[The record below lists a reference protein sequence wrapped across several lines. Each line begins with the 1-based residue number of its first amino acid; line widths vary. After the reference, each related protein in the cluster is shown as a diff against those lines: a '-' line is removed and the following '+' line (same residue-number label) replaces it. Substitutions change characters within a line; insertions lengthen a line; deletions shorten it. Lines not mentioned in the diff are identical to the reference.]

1 MEKETFGVELQLI
14 TDKFKTKMSMLKR
27 NIAQFS
33 NETKA
38 KFISGVNIDT
48 TAANKRLDELT
59 KRLET
64 LKQIDSGNI
73 TVDKKEADK
82 YGLNWSEGTG
92 VFKDVKEQLIK
103 VQSEIDGI
111 NEGLKETNTIA
122 GKVGKTFQ
130 KLKNNFSAVGQR
142 FKSSFNSEQNSSL
155 FNSIKTGFDK
165 GISSVKKFAL
175 SLFSLR
181 SIWALISRASSVYI
195 QNNDELQAET
205 QLTSQIFAQTL
216 APVIKYVADAL
227 QYTAIGVARIVEM
240 LTGMNILSKITA
252 KSLNSTSK
260 AAKSLNKQLAG
271 FDEITNIGDTSG
283 NLAGGLTDSLNAF
296 NDFQSK
302 VNEVDELFK
311 KINMKE
317 IINGIKDV
325 TGLLWDKKGL
335 IAGFTGALLAAKLFG
350 GYSLNGSLIVGSLAT
365 TIGLTAQTVSEM
377 KSLSEENKAL
387 ANTLTKKK
395 REETDAI
402 ISDTKARRE
411 NIKSRKEYS
420 NVIEEEINR
429 TGDVVNASN
438 EEIKR
443 LEKITNNIFY
453 TKTAREAALANMKE
467 ECYRIELLIEENDKL
482 YQSNLLNSDQIEKYK
497 NQLVKQN
504 NAYAVMIRNLE
515 IGSDDFIACSK
526 SINENTLRLIDLG
539 LEETKEIARLND
551 LNSGLEKGSAEYQQN
566 QNKIEELTNTKNKKL
581 ITAIDDEISKSKE
594 LMDSGKLT
602 EKSYEAMRLK
612 IERLSAERYNL
623 VFKSIDQEIK
633 KLEEENSQLD
643 KSSEKYKQNKTR
655 IEELQ
660 QQLVKLS
667 RGEYSIEIKAETKSA
682 KAKIE
687 KFFKNMGSSMFSI
700 LFPSFSFSS
709 ILSKIASLDTGTNYV
724 PSDQLAMIHKGEA
737 VIPAKFNSKEYFNN
751 YDNNE
756 RIEALLETLIDKI
769 DDIDFSPYTT
779 IKDVGEKSIQYI
791 NSQRRILGKDVI

>member
-111 NEGLKETNTIA
+111 NEGLEETNTIA

-130 KLKNNFSAVGQR
+130 KLKNNFSAAGQR

-252 KSLNSTSK
+252 KSLNNTSK

-504 NAYAVMIRNLE
+504 NAYAVMIQNLE
-515 IGSDDFIACSK
+515 IGSDDFVACSK

-539 LEETKEIARLND
+539 LEETKEIVRLND

-612 IERLSAERYNL
+612 IERLSAEKYNL